1 MKKLLTILSTIILLS
16 GCDNNQVTISKEEYQ
31 KLKGDT
37 IKPEYPITIK
47 PISWTTDITLITIKN
62 HEYLFAETRGTYG
75 GIALTHFPDC
85 KFCKKDTL

>member
-1 MKKLLTILSTIILLS
+1 
-16 GCDNNQVTISKEEYQ
+16 
-31 KLKGDT
+31 
-37 IKPEYPITIK
+37 
-47 PISWTTDITLITIKN
+47 LITIKN